1 MPLLSVTDNRIYV
14 IIKLMNW
21 EIIIS
26 ISSIFIALIGTL
38 LKMYADYT
46 ALKKEVQNLA
56 LQLEEQEKQL
66 EHVSNKTDVSISDVK
81 NILIEV
87 RVKLDLIMKN
97 FSMEI
102 IE

>member
-1 MPLLSVTDNRIYV
+1 
-14 IIKLMNW
+14 MNW

-56 LQLEEQEKQL
+56 TKIEEQEKHL
-66 EHVSNKTDVSISDVK
+66 EHISNKTDVSISDVK

-87 RVKLDLIMKN
+87 RVKLDLIMKK

-102 IE
+102 VE

>member
-1 MPLLSVTDNRIYV
+1 
-14 IIKLMNW
+14 MNW
-21 EIIIS
+21 EIIAS
-26 ISSIFIALIGTL
+26 FTSIFIVLIGTL

-56 LQLEEQEKQL
+56 AKIEEQEKQL

-87 RVKLDLIMKN
+87 KVKLDLIMKK

-102 IE
+102 VE

>member
-1 MPLLSVTDNRIYV
+1 
-14 IIKLMNW
+14 MNW

-26 ISSIFIALIGTL
+26 ILSIFIALIGTL

-46 ALKKEVQNLA
+46 TLKKEVQDLA
-56 LQLEEQEKQL
+56 LRLEEQEKQL
-66 EHVSNKTDVSISDVK
+66 ERVSNKTDISISDVK

-87 RVKLDLIMKN
+87 RVKLDLIMKK

>member
-1 MPLLSVTDNRIYV
+1 
-14 IIKLMNW
+14 MNW

-56 LQLEEQEKQL
+56 TKIEEQEKHL
-66 EHVSNKTDVSISDVK
+66 EHISNKTDVSISDVK
-81 NILIEV
+81 NILIELKV
-87 RVKLDLIMKN
+87 NLELIMKN
-97 FSMEI
+97 FSMELKK
-102 IE
+102 

>member
-1 MPLLSVTDNRIYV
+1 
-14 IIKLMNW
+14 MNW
-21 EIIIS
+21 EIIAS
-26 ISSIFIALIGTL
+26 FTSIFIVLIGTL

-56 LQLEEQEKQL
+56 AKIEEQEKQL
-66 EHVSNKTDVSISDVK
+66 ENVSDKTDVSISDVK

-87 RVKLDLIMKN
+87 RVKLDLIMKK

-102 IE
+102 VE

>member
-1 MPLLSVTDNRIYV
+1 
-14 IIKLMNW
+14 MNW
-21 EIIIS
+21 EIIAS
-26 ISSIFIALIGTL
+26 FTSIFIVLIGTF

-56 LQLEEQEKQL
+56 AKIEEQEKQL

-87 RVKLDLIMKN
+87 RVKLDLIMKK

>member
-1 MPLLSVTDNRIYV
+1 
-14 IIKLMNW
+14 MNL
-21 EIIIS
+21 EIIAS
-26 ISSIFIALIGTL
+26 LTSIFILLIGTL

-56 LQLEEQEKQL
+56 AKIEEQEKQL

-87 RVKLDLIMKN
+87 KVKLDLIMKK

-102 IE
+102 VE

>member
-1 MPLLSVTDNRIYV
+1 
-14 IIKLMNW
+14 MNW

-56 LQLEEQEKQL
+56 AKIEEQEKQL
-66 EHVSNKTDVSISDVK
+66 EHVSKNTDVSISDVK

-87 RVKLDLIMKN
+87 RVKLDLIMKK

-102 IE
+102 VE

>member
-1 MPLLSVTDNRIYV
+1 
-14 IIKLMNW
+14 MNW
-21 EIIIS
+21 EIIAS
-26 ISSIFIALIGTL
+26 FTSIFIVLICTL

-56 LQLEEQEKQL
+56 TKIEEQEKRL

-87 RVKLDLIMKN
+87 KVNLDLIMKN
-97 FSMEI
+97 FSMELKK
-102 IE
+102 